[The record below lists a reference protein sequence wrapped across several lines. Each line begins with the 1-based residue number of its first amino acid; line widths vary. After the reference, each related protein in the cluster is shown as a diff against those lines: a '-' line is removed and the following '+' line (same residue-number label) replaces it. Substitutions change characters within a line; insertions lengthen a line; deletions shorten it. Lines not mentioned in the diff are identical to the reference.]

1 MSTLANY
8 LFHEEPGITLYC
20 GDCREV
26 LPLLRCPNTTYCLE
40 ACDGRCAGLA
50 VLTDPPYGL
59 GDLWR
64 GGTWFTRG
72 VYNDSVS
79 WDTEAPH
86 EIVAALLAR
95 HEPTVMWGG
104 NYFAV
109 PPSRCWLAWM
119 KTNAVPTMADFE
131 IAWTNL
137 DRPSAAYSRPCN
149 GWRRDH
155 PTEKPLDLIQWAAG
169 FLPSDRALL
178 DPFAGSGTTLVAA
191 KNLGRRAI
199 GIEIEPRY
207 CEIAVKRLRQEVLP
221 L

>member
-1 MSTLANY
+1 VSAPSPY
-8 LFHEEPGITLYC
+8 YDEDGITLYC

-26 LPLLRCPNTTYCLE
+26 MPLLDHAE
-40 ACDGRCAGLA
+40 MGL
-50 VLTDPPYGL
+50 LTDPSYGL
-59 GDLWR
+59 VGKWS

-72 VYNDSVS
+72 VYQGAVP
-79 WDTEAPH
+79 WDMEAPH
-86 EIVAALLAR
+86 EIVADLVKRGA
-95 HEPTVMWGG
+95 PSIIWGG

-137 DRPSAAYSRPCN
+137 DRPSAAFSRPCN

-155 PTEKPLDLIQWAAG
+155 PTEKPVDLIQWAAG
-169 FLPSDRALL
+169 FLPDAIALV

-191 KNLGRRAI
+191 KNLARRAI
-199 GIEIEPRY
+199 GIEIEERY
-207 CEIAVKRLRQEVLP
+207 CEIAVKRLRQGVLP